1 MSGILVYA
9 DGSCIGSGRRCPGG
23 YAALILDGRTEHVV
37 TGREPETTS
46 TAMELMGVIRA
57 LETLPA
63 GRAVTVVTDSR
74 AVITGATERLPWWR
88 SRRWRIVKGGKVA
101 DRVLWQRLSALM
113 EGRVIT
119 WRWVRGHAGDELNE
133 RVHALA
139 QAEAR
144 AACLTA
150 RSAARSGG
158 AGAGGCG

>member
-1 MSGILVYA
+1 MSAVVVYA

-23 YAALILDGRTEHVV
+23 YAALILDGAVERIVS
-37 TGREPETTS
+37 GREPATTS

-63 GRAVTVVTDSR
+63 GQDVTVVTDSR
-74 AVITGATERLPWWR
+74 VVITGATERLPWWR

-101 DRVLWQRLSALM
+101 DRALWQLLAALM
-113 EGRVIT
+113 EDRTIT
-119 WRWVRGHAGDELNE
+119 WCWVRGHAGDELNE

-144 AACLTA
+144 AASLTPPGV
-150 RSAARSGG
+150 RRSGG
-158 AGAGGCG
+158 AGAAGCG